1 VAAFGLDERTVAA
14 WLHRAGGHAARVH
27 TAVVET
33 GQVELGQGQVDE
45 ICVKVRRGRLWQAMA
60 LAVPTRLWLGGTLA
74 RHAMAPWSR
83 RRCGGWRRAPPAR
96 PL

>member
-1 VAAFGLDERTVAA
+1 M
-14 WLHRAGGHAARVH
+14 H

-33 GQVELGQGQVDE
+33 GQVELGQVQVDE

-60 LAVPTRLWLGGTLA
+60 LAVPTRLWLGGDLSPTREGTLVTA
-74 RHAMAPWSR
+74 TLR
-83 RRCGGWRRAPPAR
+83 RVAAGGGGWRRAPPAR